1 MLSAAALL
9 LTSLLLPC
17 PQGQQGGF
25 EGLTSTLEQRTAQRR
40 AAAQS
45 AWDQFGAAYLKQ
57 PSRGTMD
64 PLLAHAPEIQEP
76 ILAAIRQNLAAE
88 APAADVLPNL
98 LQLLA
103 RCINAG
109 GSAELMELLPTL
121 PVSDQGSALRLVIAQ
136 GSGRILSGSRSYL
149 DHADPHLRQAALE
162 SLLLHLPANE
172 TPALL
177 PRIRYEDLD
186 LESFGAFLD
195 ALADRDLPASFQL
208 PTSSFDLNHP
218 GFLEGLVHFLTA
230 HPQENAEDFLLD
242 RTLDR
247 GQEGLSTT
255 LRTAALHGFEATA
268 LAFRLRG
275 GPRQL
280 TRALKDMARSPFSL
294 EVAWTLHR
302 LGEKAGKDYL
312 LEGPEQAAKRNPD
325 DWRAQFAL
333 GQMQVDVGEFL
344 PAYRIYRKTLET
356 IEDTPVAR
364 RIEKMDY
371 LYAARAAAGAKKSKE
386 SGQWLIASR
395 LPAAELLKYRDL
407 PEFEPYLKKEPF
419 HRLFQVAD

>member
-9 LTSLLLPC
+9 LTSLLLPT

-25 EGLTSTLEQRTAQRR
+25 EGLTSSLEQRTAQRR
-40 AAAQS
+40 AAAQT
-45 AWDQFGAAYLKQ
+45 AWDQHGAAYLKQ

-64 PLLAHAPEIQEP
+64 PLLKFAPEIQEP
-76 ILAAIRQNLAAE
+76 VLKAIRLNLAAE
-88 APAADVLPNL
+88 VPAADVLPNL

-103 RCINAG
+103 RCLNTG
-109 GSAELMELLPTL
+109 GSAELLQILPSL
-121 PVSDQGSALRLVIAQ
+121 PGSERGAALRLVIQQ
-136 GSGRILSGSRSYL
+136 GSGRVLSSSRTYL
-149 DHADPHLRQAALE
+149 DHQDPHLRQAALE
-162 SLLLHLPANE
+162 ALLLRLPPEE

-177 PRIRYEDLD
+177 SRIRYGELEP
-186 LESFGAFLD
+186 ESFGAFLD
-195 ALADRDLPASFQL
+195 ALADRDLPDAFQL
-208 PTSSFDLNHP
+208 PATSFLQTHP
-218 GFLEGLVHFLTA
+218 SFLEGLVHFLTA

-242 RTLDR
+242 RALDR
-247 GQEGLSTT
+247 AKAGLSSSV
-255 LRTAALHGFEATA
+255 RTAALHGFEATA
-268 LAFRLRG
+268 LEFRLRG

-312 LEGPEQAAKRNPD
+312 LEGPEKAAKRNPD

-333 GQMQVDVGEFL
+333 GQMQVDVGEFH
-344 PAYRIYRKTLET
+344 PAYRVYKKTLET

-371 LYAARAAAGAKKSKE
+371 LYAARAAAGAKKSKD
-386 SGQWLIASR
+386 SGLWL
-395 LPAAELLKYRDL
+395 AATRMRPEELAKYRDL
-407 PEFEPYLKKEPF
+407 PEFEPYLKKDPF
-419 HRLFQVAD
+419 RRLFQVAD